1 LWLKVEAVPVSWPCK
16 YENLDFLFHVFWP
29 ASRLGLDYE
38 ALGNE
43 SLNFFI
49 FFLACV
55 KAWA

>member
-1 LWLKVEAVPVSWPCK
+1 LGLWVEGVPVSWPYK
-16 YENLDFLFHVFWP
+16 YENLDFLFHVLWL

-43 SLNFFI
+43 SLSFFI
-49 FFLACV
+49 FFLACL